1 MQDDNHRSASKYAV
15 GILPDH
21 MGEPNTLVCAL
32 TNEREGKA
40 MNRRH
45 QNPIAIACISIAAIT
60 AASTAQA
67 ENASDLDI
75 LQAYASDFEQDSF
88 LQDAMTFGVKVGD
101 DFYTI
106 DIVPAIEGVPAKTA
120 VRTGQPE
127 APTFFFAIDKSETLA
142 KLHSGDVHALTL
154 AGKAVGADFAPLDIS
169 AMEGFEPPEWFSEK
183 ITRLLF
189 HFWTRGT
196 PEVVPFGR
204 QDTRLIHGVHL
215 GAFYYQPG
223 FRSAWF
229 DMRPGEHANEGEED
243 SSNPFPS
250 MFIVVEGVVTAR
262 IGGAEV
268 TLRAGE
274 MAFVPAGEPHEFIN
288 ESSKNAKGFLM
299 MFGEG
304 A

>member
-1 MQDDNHRSASKYAV
+1 
-15 GILPDH
+15 
-21 MGEPNTLVCAL
+21 
-32 TNEREGKA
+32 
-40 MNRRH
+40 MNKRN
-45 QNPIAIACISIAAIT
+45 QNPITMACISFAAIT
-60 AASTAQA
+60 AATTAQA
-67 ENASDLDI
+67 ENANDLDI
-75 LQAYASDFEQDSF
+75 IQAYASDFEQDSF
-88 LQDAMTFGVKVGD
+88 LQDAMTFGVKVEGN
-101 DFYTI
+101 FYTI
-106 DIVPAIEGVPAKTA
+106 DIVPAIEGVPAKTTA
-120 VRTGQPE
+120 RAGAPE
-127 APTFFFAIDKSETLA
+127 SPTFFFEIDKRETLA
-142 KLHSGDVHALTL
+142 KLHRGDVHALTL
-154 AGKAVGADFAPLDIS
+154 AGKATGADFAPLDIS
-169 AMEGFEPPEWFSEK
+169 AMDGFEPPEWFSEK

-204 QDTRLIHGVHL
+204 QDTRFVHGVHL

-250 MFIVVEGVVTAR
+250 MFIVVEGAVKAHV
-262 IGGAEV
+262 GDAEI
-268 TLRAGE
+268 TLKAGE

-299 MFGEG
+299 MFGDG